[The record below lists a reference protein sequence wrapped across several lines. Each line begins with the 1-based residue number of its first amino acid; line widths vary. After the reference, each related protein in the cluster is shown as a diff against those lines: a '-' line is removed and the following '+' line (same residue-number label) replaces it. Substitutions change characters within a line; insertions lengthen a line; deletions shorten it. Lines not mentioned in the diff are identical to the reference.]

1 METEIFAQLLSP
13 DKQES
18 FWYDGQVAVVKKD
31 GRVFSIEATGLT
43 RIYIDE
49 KGKGEFEYLP
59 RLDNEDAVK
68 KAHDLGLV
76 DDDLHDTDKI
86 LWENNNWFAI
96 RELDENGDAH
106 DDVEICHIYSDAIEL
121 AQELI

>member
-1 METEIFAQLLSP
+1 MKTNILVPLLAP
-13 DKQES
+13 NKQES
-18 FWYDGQVAVVKKD
+18 FWYDGQVATVEKD
-31 GRVFSIEATGLT
+31 GRTFSIEATGVI
-43 RIYIDE
+43 RIFIDKKAE
-49 KGKGEFEYLP
+49 GEFDGCP

-68 KAHDLGLV
+68 KAHDLGFE
-76 DDDLHDTDKI
+76 DDDLHDDDKI
-86 LWENNNWFAI
+86 YWDNNNWFAI